1 MNKDT
6 DGEGKDANGWNA
18 RKNGKKIFRRNES
31 APVAY
36 LSGGGEGVLPGAASV
51 PSPNAA
57 NYKRNETE
65 KRMAKPPPVQMGS
78 RVFDPTM
85 TPPREVGANGYV
97 CTICTKSRTTLRGV
111 LFLLQLVRQ
120 LYTNIKT
127 FLTMGAS
134 DRN

>member
-1 MNKDT
+1 MNEDT

-18 RKNGKKIFRRNES
+18 RKNGKKIFRWNES
-31 APVAY
+31 AVVAY
-36 LSGGGEGVLPGAASV
+36 LSGGEGVLSGAASV

-85 TPPREVGANGYV
+85 TPPREVSATFYK
-97 CTICTKSRTTLRGV
+97 CTKSRTTLRGV
-111 LFLLQLVRQ
+111 LLLLQFQFRTAYGAMQ
-120 LYTNIKT
+120 ARAA
-127 FLTMGAS
+127 FL
-134 DRN
+134 